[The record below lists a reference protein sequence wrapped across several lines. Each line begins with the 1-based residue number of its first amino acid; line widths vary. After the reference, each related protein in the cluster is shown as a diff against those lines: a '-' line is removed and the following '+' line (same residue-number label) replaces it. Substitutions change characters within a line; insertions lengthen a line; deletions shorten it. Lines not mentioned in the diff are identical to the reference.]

1 MQPELCCSQPRSL
14 VEPELAVALPAT
26 GALVTAALGPRPR
39 AALIAGGVLGAAG
52 LVAIALSGP
61 GVSSDQLGLGLSISP
76 MSRAVLLAAAVSLA
90 LVVTFPPERAH
101 RAVLLTWGLAGISGM
116 AAIAAAPSLD
126 FVILVTLAIALLQA
140 AVAGERSLATRLRA
154 PALAVALLG
163 AGLVFAR
170 IDGPPI
176 LAKFAAVGLVAGLV
190 AAVGTLPY
198 IHEFDPDEP
207 TAASPIAWIAFVGP
221 ILGLE
226 IVIRARDLIPSAAAA
241 FGAML
246 VGLGLLNILWGSLAS
261 WFSEKGTSAWHYSFM
276 ADWGLVMC
284 AFGVQ
289 VADGQA
295 AAVLVLYGILL
306 SRLPLYL
313 WSRQSLREKVQTDRP
328 INLLAAA
335 MLAGSAPFAGFAAR
349 VFLLRGA
356 TQLYWPLALVIAAGL
371 LLWLPP
377 SLRLGRSLGLPK
389 GRQAAGA
396 GIALALS
403 VAIGLYPQPI
413 LSLAGL

>member
-1 MQPELCCSQPRSL
+1 
-14 VEPELAVALPAT
+14 VGPELAVALPAT
-26 GALVTAALGPRPR
+26 GALFAA
-39 AALIAGGVLGAAG
+39 
-52 LVAIALSGP
+52 
-61 GVSSDQLGLGLSISP
+61 DQLVLGLSISP
-76 MSRAVLLAAAVSLA
+76 LSRALLLAAAASLA
-90 LVVTFPPERAH
+90 LVVTFAPQRAE
-101 RAVLLTWGLAGISGM
+101 RAVLLRWGLAGLAGM

-126 FVILVTLAIALLQA
+126 LVILVTLAIALLQA
-140 AVAGERSLATRLRA
+140 AVAAGRRPLAARLRA

-170 IDGPPI
+170 IDGAPI
-176 LAKFAAVGLVAGLV
+176 LAKLAAVGLVAGLA
-190 AAVGTLPY
+190 AAVGILPY
-198 IHEFDPDEP
+198 IHEFDPDEV

-221 ILGLE
+221 ILALE
-226 IVIRARDLIPSAAAA
+226 IVTRARDLIPSAAAA

-246 VGLGLLNILWGSLAS
+246 IGLGLLNILWGSLAS
-261 WFSEKGTSAWHYSFM
+261 WFSEKGASAWHFSFM

-284 AFGVQ
+284 AFGVP

-295 AAVLVLYGILL
+295 AAVLVMYGILL

-313 WSRQSLREKVQTDRP
+313 WSRQSLREKIQTDRP

-349 VFLLRGA
+349 VLLLRGA
-356 TQLYWPLALVIAAGL
+356 TQLYWPLALVIAIGL

-377 SLRLGRSLGLPK
+377 SLRLGRSLGLPR
-389 GRQAAGA
+389 GRQAAGTA
-396 GIALALS
+396 IAIALS

>member
-1 MQPELCCSQPRSL
+1 

-26 GALVTAALGPRPR
+26 GALVTAALRPRPR

-52 LVAIALSGP
+52 LAAIALSVP
-61 GVSSDQLGLGLSISP
+61 SVSSDQLGLGLSISP
-76 MSRAVLLAAAVSLA
+76 MSRAVLLAAAASLA
-90 LVVTFPPERAH
+90 LVVTFPPHRAD
-101 RAVLLTWGLAGISGM
+101 RAVLLTWGLAGIAGM

-140 AVAGERSLATRLRA
+140 AVTGQRSLATRLRA

-170 IDGPPI
+170 IDGAPI
-176 LAKFAAVGLVAGLV
+176 LAKFAAVGLVAGLA

-198 IHEFDPDEP
+198 IHEFDPDEV
-207 TAASPIAWIAFVGP
+207 TAASPIVWIAFVGP

-328 INLLAAA
+328 VNLLAAA

-349 VFLLRGA
+349 ILLLRGA
-356 TQLYWPLALVIAAGL
+356 TQLYWPLALVIAIGL

-389 GRQAAGA
+389 GRQAVGA

>member
-1 MQPELCCSQPRSL
+1 M
-14 VEPELAVALPAT
+14 EPELAVALPAA
-26 GALVTAALGPRPR
+26 GAVFSVVLRPRPR
-39 AALIAGGVLGAAG
+39 AALIAGGALGAAG
-52 LVAIALSGP
+52 LTAILLAAP
-61 GVSSDQLGLGLSISP
+61 GLVSDQLGVSLSISA
-76 MSRAVLLAAAVSLA
+76 MSRALLLAAAASLA
-90 LVVTFPPERAH
+90 LVIAFAPQRAD
-101 RAVLLTWGLAGISGM
+101 RAVLLTWGLAGIAGM
-116 AAIAAAPSLD
+116 TAIAAAPNLD
-126 FVILVTLAIALLQA
+126 LVILVTLTVALLHA
-140 AVAGERSLATRLRA
+140 ALGGRRPLAARLRA

-163 AGLVFAR
+163 TGLVFAR
-170 IDGPPI
+170 LGGPPI

-190 AAVGTLPY
+190 AAIGTLPY
-198 IHEFDPDEP
+198 IHEFDPEEV
-207 TAASPIAWIAFVGP
+207 TAASPIAWMAFLGP

-226 IVIRARDLIPSAAAA
+226 IVMRARELIPSAADD

-246 VGLGLLNILWGSLAS
+246 IGLGLLNVLWGSLAS
-261 WFSEKGTSAWHYSFM
+261 WLTEKGASAWQYSFM
-276 ADWGLVMC
+276 ADWGLVFC

-295 AAVLVLYGILL
+295 AALLLMYGILL

-328 INLLAAA
+328 VNLLAAA

-349 VFLLRGA
+349 VLLLRGA
-356 TQLYWPLALVIAAGL
+356 TELYWPLALVIGFGL

-377 SLRLGRSLGLPK
+377 SLRLGRSLGLPR
-389 GRQAAGA
+389 GRQAVGV
-396 GIALALS
+396 GIAVAVS

>member
-1 MQPELCCSQPRSL
+1 

-26 GALVTAALGPRPR
+26 GALFTAAFRARPR
-39 AALIAGGVLGAAG
+39 AALIAGGALGAAG
-52 LVAIALSGP
+52 LVAILLSTP
-61 GVSSDQLGLGLSISP
+61 GIASDQIGLGLSISP
-76 MSRAVLLAAAVSLA
+76 LSRALLLAAAASLA
-90 LVVTFPPERAH
+90 LLVTFAPQRAERAL
-101 RAVLLTWGLAGISGM
+101 LLTWGLAGIAGM

-126 FVILVTLAIALLQA
+126 LVILVTLAIALLQA
-140 AVAGERSLATRLRA
+140 AVAGRRSLAARLRA

-170 IDGPPI
+170 IDGAPI
-176 LAKFAAVGLVAGLV
+176 LAKLAAVGLVAGLA
-190 AAVGTLPY
+190 AAVGILPY
-198 IHEFDPDEP
+198 IHEFDPDEV
-207 TAASPIAWIAFVGP
+207 TAASPVAWIAFIGP
-221 ILGLE
+221 ILALE
-226 IVIRARDLIPSAAAA
+226 VVTRARDLIPTAAAA

-246 VGLGLLNILWGSLAS
+246 IGLGLLNILWGSLAS
-261 WFSEKGTSAWHYSFM
+261 WFSEKGASAWHFSFM

-284 AFGVQ
+284 AFGVP

-295 AAVLVLYGILL
+295 AALLVMYGILL

-313 WSRQSLREKVQTDRP
+313 WSRQSLRERIQTDRP

-349 VFLLRGA
+349 VLLLRGA
-356 TQLYWPLALVIAAGL
+356 TQLYWPLALVIGIGL

-389 GRQAAGA
+389 GRQAVGA

>member
-1 MQPELCCSQPRSL
+1 
-14 VEPELAVALPAT
+14 
-26 GALVTAALGPRPR
+26 
-39 AALIAGGVLGAAG
+39 LIAGGLLGAAG
-52 LVAIALSGP
+52 LVAIVLSTP
-61 GVSSDQLGLGLSISP
+61 GIASDQIGLGLSISP
-76 MSRAVLLAAAVSLA
+76 VSRALLLAAAASLT
-90 LVVTFPPERAH
+90 LVVTFAPQRAERAL
-101 RAVLLTWGLAGISGM
+101 LLTWGLAGIAGM
-116 AAIAAAPSLD
+116 AAIAASPSLD
-126 FVILVTLAIALLQA
+126 LVILVTLAIALLQA
-140 AVAGERSLATRLRA
+140 AVAGRRPLAARLRA

-170 IDGPPI
+170 IDGAPI
-176 LAKFAAVGLVAGLV
+176 LAKLAAVGLVAGLA
-190 AAVGTLPY
+190 AAVGILPY
-198 IHEFDPDEP
+198 IHEFDPDEV
-207 TAASPIAWIAFVGP
+207 TAASPVAWIAFIGP
-221 ILGLE
+221 ILALE
-226 IVIRARDLIPSAAAA
+226 VVTRARDLIPTAAAA

-246 VGLGLLNILWGSLAS
+246 IGLGLLNILWGSLAS
-261 WFSEKGTSAWHYSFM
+261 WFSEKGASAWHFSFM

-284 AFGVQ
+284 AFGVP

-295 AAVLVLYGILL
+295 AALLVMYGILL

-313 WSRQSLREKVQTDRP
+313 WSRQSLRERIQTDRP

-349 VFLLRGA
+349 VLLLRGA
-356 TQLYWPLALVIAAGL
+356 TQLYWPLALVIGIGL

-389 GRQAAGA
+389 GRQAVGA

>member
-1 MQPELCCSQPRSL
+1 M
-14 VEPELAVALPAT
+14 EPELAVALPAT
-26 GALVTAALGPRPR
+26 GALFTAALRPRPR

-52 LVAIALSGP
+52 LVAIVLSAP
-61 GVSSDQLGLGLSISP
+61 GIASDQLGMGLSISP
-76 MSRAVLLAAAVSLA
+76 LSRALLLAAAASLA
-90 LVVTFPPERAH
+90 LVVTFAPQRAERAL
-101 RAVLLTWGLAGISGM
+101 LLTWGLAGIAGM

-126 FVILVTLAIALLQA
+126 LVILVTLALALLQA
-140 AVAGERSLATRLRA
+140 AVAGRRPLAARLRA

-170 IDGPPI
+170 IDGAPI
-176 LAKFAAVGLVAGLV
+176 LAKFAAVGLVAGLA
-190 AAVGTLPY
+190 AAVGILPY
-198 IHEFDPDEP
+198 IHEFDAEEV

-221 ILGLE
+221 ILALE
-226 IVIRARDLIPSAAAA
+226 IVTRARDLIPSASAA

-246 VGLGLLNILWGSLAS
+246 IGLGLLNILWGTLAS
-261 WFSEKGTSAWHYSFM
+261 WFSEKGASAWHFSFM
-276 ADWGLVMC
+276 ADWGLLMC
-284 AFGVQ
+284 AFGVP
-289 VADGQA
+289 VADGQS
-295 AAVLVLYGILL
+295 AAVLVMYGILL

-313 WSRQSLREKVQTDRP
+313 WSRQSLREKIQTDRP

-349 VFLLRGA
+349 VLLLRGA
-356 TQLYWPLALVIAAGL
+356 TQLYWPLALVIAIGL

-377 SLRLGRSLGLPK
+377 SLRLGRSLGLPR
-389 GRQAAGA
+389 GRQAAGTA
-396 GIALALS
+396 IALALS